1 MTSNLSSAKFVYSYF
16 AKKDHKVWLLVILAT
31 TISAVTEPLIPALLK
46 PLLDNGFKSND
57 LELWKIPTS
66 IILIFL
72 IRGFFSYLAQIGL
85 TRIVHNGMHHLRM
98 DMFNI
103 YQRMSFKQ
111 ATEIPSSILI
121 NKIILDIQNG
131 ATQLVGA
138 ILSLIRSTLTLVFL
152 LCFLFYM
159 NWKLTLLILCIF
171 PLVGYSMKKLSS
183 QLHKSIKDSQK
194 ATDELSYVIEENV
207 LAIKEIRLY
216 EAQKL
221 QNHKFEILSKRLDKL
236 ALKATFAGAAMT
248 PVTQLLAAISLS
260 IVISY
265 AIVDSAANSGTVG
278 DFVAFITAML
288 MIITPLRQLSEVSN
302 PITRGIALLNESKEF
317 IETSSLEPSKTS
329 PNIPHHHNNLR
340 SNSLNGEII
349 FENVSFTYPG
359 NQNPTLNLVSFEIK
373 SGEHAAFIGSSGSGK
388 TTIINLIPRFIE
400 RDQGHIYIDGILIDE
415 YDIQQLRNK
424 ISLVSQNIILL
435 NASVYDNICMSEE
448 IDKDRVDQIL
458 TQLKL
463 DDLIE
468 KNYKRS
474 SINLG
479 HNSSLISGGQRQRIA
494 LARAIYRDS
503 PILILD
509 EATSS
514 LDSETDEIIRL
525 ALSSYSQGK
534 TIVSI
539 SHKLT
544 NVINVNKIFLIENGA
559 VVDSGTHHE
568 LMTNSSRYKYMFDK
582 N

>member
-1 MTSNLSSAKFVYSYF
+1 MNNNLSSLKFVFSYF
-16 AKKDHKVWLLVILAT
+16 AKKDLKVWLLVIVAT
-31 TISAVTEPLIPALLK
+31 TISAITEPLIPALLK
-46 PLLDNGFKSND
+46 PLLDSGFKNND
-57 LELWKIPTS
+57 LELWKIPVS

-72 IRGFFSYLAQIGL
+72 TRGFFGYLAQIGL
-85 TRIVHNGMHHLRM
+85 TRIVHNGMHHLRL
-98 DMFNI
+98 DMFNV
-103 YQRMSFKQ
+103 YQRMTFKQ
-111 ATEIPSSILI
+111 ATEIPSSTLI

-138 ILSLIRSTLTLVFL
+138 VLSLIRSSLTLIFL
-152 LCFLFYM
+152 LCFLLYM

-171 PLVGYSMKKLSS
+171 PLVGYTMKKLSS
-183 QLHKSIKDSQK
+183 HLHKSIKESQQ

-248 PVTQLLAAISLS
+248 PITQLLAAISLS

-317 IETSSLEPSKTS
+317 IETSIIENSNLPSNTWHQKDS
-329 PNIPHHHNNLR
+329 
-340 SNSLNGEII
+340 SKSVELNKMIV

-359 NQNPTLNLVSFEIK
+359 NQNPTLNTISFKIK
-373 SGEHAAFIGSSGSGK
+373 SGEHVAFIGTSGSGK

-400 RDQGHIYIDGILIDE
+400 RDQGNIYIDDVSIDE
-415 YDIQQLRNK
+415 YDIQELRNK

-435 NASVYDNICMSEE
+435 NTSVYENICMSEK
-448 IDKDRVDQIL
+448 IDKARVDQIL
-458 TQLKL
+458 IELKL
-463 DDLIE
+463 EDLIE
-468 KNYKRS
+468 KNYARTS
-474 SINLG
+474 VNLG

-514 LDSETDEIIRL
+514 LDPETDEVIRTV
-525 ALSSYSQGK
+525 LSYYSKGK

-544 NVINVNKIFLIENGA
+544 TVMDLDRIFLIENGA
-559 VVDSGTHHE
+559 VVESGTHHE
-568 LMTNSSRYKYMFDK
+568 LMSNSSRYKYMFDK

>member
-1 MTSNLSSAKFVYSYF
+1 MTSKLSSAKFVYSYF
-16 AKKDHKVWLLVILAT
+16 AKKDLKVWLLVILAT

-72 IRGFFSYLAQIGL
+72 IRGFFGYLAQIGL

-111 ATEIPSSILI
+111 ATEIPSSTLI

-152 LCFLFYM
+152 LCFLLYM

-183 QLHKSIKDSQK
+183 HLHKSIKDSQK

-221 QNHKFEILSKRLDKL
+221 QNNKFEALSKRLDKL

-317 IETSSLEPSKTS
+317 IETSSLEPSRPS
-329 PNIPHHHNNLR
+329 SNIPHHQDNLP

-525 ALSSYSQGK
+525 TLSSYSQGK

-544 NVINVNKIFLIENGA
+544 TVMDVNKIFLIENGA

>member
-1 MTSNLSSAKFVYSYF
+1 MKINLSSAGFVYSYF
-16 AKKDHKVWLLVILAT
+16 AKKDFKVWLLVILAT
-31 TISAVTEPLIPALLK
+31 TISAITEPLIPALLK
-46 PLLDNGFKSND
+46 PLLDNGFKNNEID
-57 LELWKIPTS
+57 LWKIPAS
-66 IILIFL
+66 IILIFFT
-72 IRGFFSYLAQIGL
+72 RGLFGYLAQIGL
-85 TRIVHNGMHHLRM
+85 TRIVTKGMHHLRL
-98 DMFNI
+98 DMFGV
-103 YQRMSFKQ
+103 YQKLNFKD
-111 ATEIPSSILI
+111 ASEIPSSTLI
-121 NKIILDIQNG
+121 NKIVLDVQNG

-138 ILSLIRSTLTLVFL
+138 IMSLIRSSLTLIFL
-152 LCFLFYM
+152 LCFLLFM

-183 QLHKSIKDSQK
+183 QLHNSIKDSQK

-221 QNHKFEILSKRLDKL
+221 QNHKFEILSKKLDKL

-288 MIITPLRQLSEVSN
+288 MIITPLRQLSEVAN
-302 PITRGIALLNESKEF
+302 PITRGIALLNESKAF
-317 IETSSLEPSKTS
+317 IETSSLEPSKKS
-329 PNIPHHHNNLR
+329 PNIPHHHDNLR
-340 SNSLNGEII
+340 PNNSNGVIL

-359 NQNPTLNLVSFEIK
+359 NQNPTLNFVSFEIK

-388 TTIINLIPRFIE
+388 TTIINMIPRFIE

-525 ALSSYSQGK
+525 ALSSYSKAK

-544 NVINVNKIFLIENGA
+544 TVMDVNKIFVIENGA

-568 LMTNSSRYKYMFDK
+568 LIISSPSYKYMFDK